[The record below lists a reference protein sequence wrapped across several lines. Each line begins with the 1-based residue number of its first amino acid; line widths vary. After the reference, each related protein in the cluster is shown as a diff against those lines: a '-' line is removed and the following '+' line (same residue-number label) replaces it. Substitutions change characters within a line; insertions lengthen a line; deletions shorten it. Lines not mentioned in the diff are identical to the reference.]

1 MKNETKQDNTPAL
14 PAPTHRAI
22 VTPQYENV
30 APDDEHRTAAS
41 EDDDEHD
48 YENGQFLRKFSSVLR
63 VL

>member
-1 MKNETKQDNTPAL
+1 MNNETKQDNTPPL
-14 PAPTHRAI
+14 PAPTHCAI

-30 APDDEHRTAAS
+30 APDNVHRTAAS

>member
-14 PAPTHRAI
+14 PAPPHRAI

-30 APDDEHRTAAS
+30 ALDNVHRTAAS

-48 YENGQFLRKFSSVLR
+48 YENAQFLHKFSSVLC

>member
-30 APDDEHRTAAS
+30 LPDSVHRTATS
-41 EDDDEHD
+41 EDDDKHD